1 MVRRVSGGFLM
12 ALTVA
17 WLASAL
23 VAGQT
28 GAPSAVSDSSDGPA
42 ANRRLVLKGP
52 VPRTPDGKPDLRGH
66 WNAPPLYNSNILEAH
81 PAGFGIQA
89 GRSVVVD
96 PPDGIIPYQPWALA
110 QRNENRKSENAYLDN
125 EGRCYP
131 SGVPRIMLFSFQIEY
146 AANEIFLFFEY
157 VHATRTIH
165 MNRRTHLP
173 PAIRSFFGDSVGYW
187 NGDTLVVETAN
198 LNGKFWLG
206 LGGDFF
212 SDAATIVERFS
223 LSDTN
228 TLAYE
233 ATITD
238 PKVFTRPWTWRWN
251 RPYLRGEW
259 GEFSENHCH
268 EGNSML
274 AHLKNTYE
282 ATLAGKLP
290 GTPAAAEARPMPAG
304 QGPFSARWVYDQ
316 QASGR
321 NEGSTVLPS
330 EIQLAQ
336 TATELHLRGS
346 TSRQYLTEAVYKLD
360 GSEVKVAVG
369 PGVNETGMARIDGGN
384 LVIASRRSFSSPAG
398 EVVAELNDV
407 YTVRGDVLIVQRRQS
422 VDGETTTAKAVY
434 NRAK

>member
-1 MVRRVSGGFLM
+1 MVRRFSGCFLM
-12 ALTVA
+12 ALIGT
-17 WLASAL
+17 WLTPAL
-23 VAGQT
+23 LAGQT
-28 GAPSAVSDSSDGPA
+28 GAPSAVSDTADGPA
-42 ANRRLVLKGP
+42 ANPRLVLKGP

-110 QRNENRKSENAYLDN
+110 QRDENRKGENAYLDN

-146 AANEIFLFFEY
+146 AANSIFLFFEY
-157 VHATRTIH
+157 VHGTRTIH
-165 MNRRTHLP
+165 MDRRTHLP
-173 PAIRSFFGDSVGYW
+173 AAFTSYFGDSVGYW
-187 NGDTLVVETAN
+187 DGDTLVVETKN

-212 SDAATIVERFS
+212 SDAATVVERFS
-223 LSDTN
+223 MPDPN
-228 TLAYE
+228 TLAWE

-251 RPYLRGEW
+251 RPYLRGSW
-259 GEFSENHCH
+259 GEISENHCH

-282 ATLAGKLP
+282 ATRAGSLP
-290 GTPAAAEARPMPAG
+290 ATSAAAESRPMPAG
-304 QGPFSARWVYDQ
+304 QGAFSARWVYDQ

-330 EIQLAQ
+330 ELQLAQ
-336 TATELHLRGS
+336 TANELHFRGS

-360 GSEVKVAVG
+360 GSEVSVTVG
-369 PGVNETGMARIDGGN
+369 PGVKETGRARMEGGN
-384 LVIASRRSFSSPAG
+384 LIITSRRSFDSPAG

-407 YTVRGDVLIVQRRQS
+407 YSVKGDVLTVQRQQT
-422 VDGETTTAKAVY
+422 VDGETTAAKAIY
-434 NRAK
+434 NRAR